1 MKIVA
6 NLISSEKVIKV
17 IVFYMSINF
26 EENQKLLLQD
36 NETFP
41 QAFYF
46 LRLIVFI
53 FMKQV

>member
-17 IVFYMSINF
+17 IVFYMTINF

-36 NETFP
+36 NETFL
-41 QAFYF
+41 QASYF
-46 LRLIVFI
+46 LRFI
-53 FMKQV
+53 FFFMKQV